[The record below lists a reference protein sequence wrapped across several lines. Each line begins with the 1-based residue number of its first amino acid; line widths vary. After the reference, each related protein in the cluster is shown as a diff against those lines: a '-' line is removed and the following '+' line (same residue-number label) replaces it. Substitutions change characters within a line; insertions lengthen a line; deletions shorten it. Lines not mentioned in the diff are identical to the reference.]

1 MQQIISH
8 IDELLQKFR
17 LNRDSFGTR
26 IVNQVRKYIASVV
39 RINRDQWSATFGQRA
54 PEKNLL
60 DTILRHAQYRVPRC
74 ETDSAKALS
83 KPA

>member
-17 LNRDSFGTR
+17 LNRDCLGTR
-26 IVNQVRKYIASVV
+26 IVNQVGKYIASVV
-39 RINRDQWSATFGQRA
+39 GIDGDQWHATFGQRA

-60 DTILRHAQYRVPRC
+60 DTIL
-74 ETDSAKALS
+74 
-83 KPA
+83 